1 MHRLSEDVFQIAVV
15 PRGGVN
21 AFLVGDVLVDA
32 GTRFSAKRILGELT
46 GHPVSTHVI
55 THAHVDHAGGTRQIA
70 AALDIPV
77 WVGEL
82 DAADVESGHPAAP
95 AHNPLPD
102 ALTNAVGAFPS
113 SHVDRRLVEGDEV
126 GPGFVVLFTPGH
138 SNGHISLWRE
148 ADRTLICGDVINT
161 MNLLTTKPG
170 LQEPPKLFTTDP
182 VRNRESI
189 RRLAELE
196 PQLTLAGHGP
206 PVHGPEALRAFAAS
220 LPAG

>member
-1 MHRLSEDVFQIAVV
+1 
-15 PRGGVN
+15 
-21 AFLVGDVLVDA
+21 
-32 GTRFSAKRILGELT
+32 
-46 GHPVSTHVI
+46 
-55 THAHVDHAGGTRQIA
+55 
-70 AALDIPV
+70 
-77 WVGEL
+77 
-82 DAADVESGHPAAP
+82 
-95 AHNPLPD
+95 
-102 ALTNAVGAFPS
+102 
-113 SHVDRRLVEGDEV
+113 
-126 GPGFVVLFTPGH
+126 
-138 SNGHISLWRE
+138 
-148 ADRTLICGDVINT
+148 